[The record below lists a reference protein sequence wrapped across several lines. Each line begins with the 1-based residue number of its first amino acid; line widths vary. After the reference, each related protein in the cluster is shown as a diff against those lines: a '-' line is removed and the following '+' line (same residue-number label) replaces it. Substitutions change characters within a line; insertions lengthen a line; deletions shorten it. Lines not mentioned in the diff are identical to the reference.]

1 VDKSNI
7 DMPNIAGLVILIAAA
22 VLSTWSGWCA
32 WRSKGRL
39 LKWGGT
45 GAATVSTAAL
55 SLASVL
61 AITGLI
67 KLHTR
72 NAPLPDLSVAGTAG
86 QIQRGQDIADS
97 FCSACHSRTG
107 PLTGDVDIGGDFPIT
122 IGSFVSSNL
131 TPAGRLSR
139 WSDGEIFR
147 AIRNAVDAD
156 GRWLTI
162 MSYINAGR
170 LSDGDIQ
177 AVIAYLRSQPS
188 AGRETADPPDR
199 FNLLGV
205 IMLGAGILPAGKPI
219 IVGAITAPPKG
230 PTARYGEYIL
240 SYQDCRSC
248 HGADLT
254 GGAEGQLAP
263 IGPDLA
269 LVKEWT
275 LAEFIA
281 TLRTGIDPGGHEL
294 GPKMP
299 WRPIGK
305 MGDEELTAIYRY
317 LIRQPESHI
326 TAAN

>member
-1 VDKSNI
+1 
-7 DMPNIAGLVILIAAA
+7 MPNIAGLVILIATAA
-22 VLSTWSGWCA
+22 LSAWSAKRA
-32 WRSKGRL
+32 WRAKDSM
-39 LKWGGT
+39 LKWGGV
-45 GAATVSTAAL
+45 GAATLLAVGL
-55 SLASVL
+55 SLAGAL

-67 KLHTR
+67 KLYART
-72 NAPLPDLSVAGTAG
+72 APLPDLSVARTAE
-86 QIQRGQDIADS
+86 QLQRGQDIADS
-97 FCSACHSRTG
+97 FCSDCHSRTG

-131 TPAGRLSR
+131 TPAGQLSR

-147 AIRNAVDAD
+147 AIRNGIDAD

-162 MSYINAGR
+162 MSYINAGK
-170 LSDGDIQ
+170 LSDEDIQ
-177 AVIAYLRSQPS
+177 AVIAYLRSQPA
-188 AGRETADPPDR
+188 AGRETAEPPDR
-199 FNLLGV
+199 FNLSGI
-205 IMLGAGILPAGKPI
+205 IMLGAGLLPPGKPI
-219 IVGAITAPPKG
+219 TIGPITAPPKG
-230 PTARYGEYIL
+230 PTVRYGEYIL

-254 GGAEGQLAP
+254 GGADGQSAP

-269 LVKEWT
+269 LVREWT

-294 GPKMP
+294 SNKMP

-305 MGDEELTAIYRY
+305 MDDDELTAVYRY
-317 LIRQPESHI
+317 LIRQPETRT